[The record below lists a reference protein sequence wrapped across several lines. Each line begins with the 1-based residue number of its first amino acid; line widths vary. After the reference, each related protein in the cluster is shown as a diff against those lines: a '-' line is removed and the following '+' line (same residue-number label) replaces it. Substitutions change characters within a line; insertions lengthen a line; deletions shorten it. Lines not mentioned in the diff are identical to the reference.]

1 MRYRRLKNWLRI
13 TKSSWR
19 IRRVVRT
26 KWIVPA
32 NHVNCHQ
39 VHANPHAVARH
50 QCKYY
55 LNFQLRIYNG
65 FCFYLFIYNL
75 FIVFIFCYSFS
86 LSIQFK
92 YFPCKRIAPSI
103 AFPKKIP
110 KYQIK
115 HCNNILNIYQYIYMY
130 IVVAPVTI
138 CANNRPTAR
147 WDVKG
152 LTATLYLL
160 YKKPLKNWTTSGEC
174 ASTTHTRTHQDTHTY
189 SHTQTHPA
197 WS

>member
-1 MRYRRLKNWLRI
+1 MRYRRLRNWLRI

-32 NHVNCHQ
+32 NHVSCHQ

-55 LNFQLRIYNG
+55 RNFQLRIYNG

-103 AFPKKIP
+103 AFPKK
-110 KYQIK
+110 YQNTKSNTATTYWIY
-115 HCNNILNIYQYIYMY
+115 INIYIYVY
-130 IVVAPVTI
+130 SRGSSHDLREQSP
-138 CANNRPTAR
+138 
-147 WDVKG
+147 DG
-152 LTATLYLL
+152 TLRRQRFDSNSL
-160 YKKPLKNWTTSGEC
+160 
-174 ASTTHTRTHQDTHTY
+174 STL
-189 SHTQTHPA
+189 
-197 WS
+197 